1 MSLQLQQRNPP
12 GITRRQ
18 ALHLNNVVML
28 LCCHECCAKLLIKL
42 SLQGPW
48 VSDCLESS
56 LLFSDHPT
64 KLLRAARPGPVL
76 QFTMVGIKAARQAM
90 ESLRPIM
97 EQHGNALVQ
106 RMQYVEL
113 ALACFTLVSAATP
126 LLLLLQGHGEL
137 PTTTY
142 VLLLAQACHLKLN
155 VILLLAIAAMVI
167 ASLHRCSCGEST
179 GLFSRFLLARYSTC
193 LRKSPCKL

>member
-1 MSLQLQQRNPP
+1 M
-12 GITRRQ
+12 T
-18 ALHLNNVVML
+18 
-28 LCCHECCAKLLIKL
+28 
-42 SLQGPW
+42 
-48 VSDCLESS
+48 S
-56 LLFSDHPT
+56 LLRQGQT
-64 KLLRAARPGPVL
+64 KLLRAARPGRVL

-113 ALACFTLVSAATP
+113 ALACFTLISAATP

-137 PTTTY
+137 TTTTY
-142 VLLLAQACHLKLN
+142 VLLLAQACHLQLN